1 MLNIVIFLNF
11 LSFIYIVVGVDI
23 NYPTPLTKKLYI
35 TFFISFILSTFIN
48 VISYS
53 DPITDYAS
61 NFLEVI
67 CILCIAFLFY
77 LLKKEKI
84 LNKRSDS
91 MFLLFLSTQLI
102 IIINK
107 LYNLIVLWKNISTRW
122 KGLLRCVYGHD
133 LKAL

>member
-1 MLNIVIFLNF
+1 MINIVIFLNF

-23 NYPTPLTKKLYI
+23 SYPTPLTKNLYI
-35 TFFISFILSTFIN
+35 IFFISFILSIFIN

-53 DPITDYAS
+53 GPITDYVS

-84 LNKRSDS
+84 LSKRSDL
-91 MFLLFLSTQLI
+91 MFLLFLSTQFI
-102 IIINK
+102 IIINQI
-107 LYNLIVLWKNISTRW
+107 YYWIVL
-122 KGLLRCVYGHD
+122 
-133 LKAL
+133 

>member
-53 DPITDYAS
+53 DLITDYAS

-107 LYNLIVLWKNISTRW
+107 LYNLIVL
-122 KGLLRCVYGHD
+122 
-133 LKAL
+133 